1 MSEED
6 KQRGYELYTEY
17 NVAGLVGHCLEEE
30 KENKNLKNI
39 LSKITNYLDNQHDIP
54 IELLINIKNIINGGE
69 DEEWKKKKN
78 QKKND

>member
-30 KENKNLKNI
+30 KENKKLKNI

-54 IELLINIKNIINGGE
+54 IELLINIKNIIYGGD
-69 DEEWKKKKN
+69 DEE
-78 QKKND
+78 